1 MQKYKTCQYQPDEL
15 NDNLIEIN
23 HEGCSYTPP
32 PRKKYIDGFRWNNV
46 NILRIKRAFF
56 INFKG
61 LSVFRNCFRSESGL
75 SS

>member
-32 PRKKYIDGFRWNNV
+32 PRKKYIDGFR
-46 NILRIKRAFF
+46 
-56 INFKG
+56 
-61 LSVFRNCFRSESGL
+61 
-75 SS
+75 